1 MLKFEWTKK
10 HTTVLIYSC
19 CTILLALAIV
29 FALVFPSVIADFVK
43 AFFTAVSPVFF
54 GFVIA
59 YLVNPVCDFFDKKV
73 FKKRMGK
80 KAARAFAVACTMLL
94 VIVIIAVF
102 VGIMVPQISSSYT
115 SLQSKFELYVTK
127 VTGWVREFIADM
139 QESGNEAFLSLFNTQ
154 KLLDSVDDI
163 LGTAFGFLGGFAN
176 VLIAYSSKIV
186 VIVAKVIVSFI
197 FAIYFLFE
205 KELIFSGISKV
216 SDAIFSPKFNRG
228 ARKWI
233 SYTDEVFSSF
243 ITGKMVN
250 AFFITVINFIVFS
263 IFKIPYA
270 PLIALICGVTDM
282 IPYFG
287 PFIGAVPCAFII
299 LIADPIKVVWFA
311 VIVLIIQQIDGNII
325 GPKILGEKV
334 GVDSLLII
342 VAITLAGGLFG
353 IVGMFVGVPVFTIIY
368 HALNEFITARLKK
381 KGLPT
386 SSEAYFKKGAG
397 K

>member
-1 MLKFEWTKK
+1 
-10 HTTVLIYSC
+10 
-19 CTILLALAIV
+19 V
-29 FALVFPSVIADFVK
+29 FALVFPSAIANFVK

-54 GFVIA
+54 GFAIA
-59 YLVNPVCDFFDKKV
+59 YLVSPVCDFFDKKV

-80 KAARAFAVACTMLL
+80 KTARAFAVTCTMLL
-94 VIVIIAVF
+94 VIVIISVF
-102 VGIMVPQISSSYT
+102 IGIMVPQIASSYT
-115 SLQSKFELYVTK
+115 SLQSRFEVYVAK
-127 VTGWVREFIADM
+127 VTGWVGDFINDM
-139 QESGNEAFLSLFNTQ
+139 QVSGNEAFLSFFNTQ

-176 VLIAYSSKIV
+176 VLLTYSSKIIV
-186 VIVAKVIVSFI
+186 VVAKVIVSFI
-197 FAIYFLFE
+197 FAIYFLLE
-205 KELIFSGISKV
+205 KDLIFSGISKV
-216 SDAIFSPKFNRG
+216 SDTVFSAKFNLG

-233 SYTDEVFSSF
+233 AYTDEVFSSF

-270 PLIALICGVTDM
+270 PLVALICGVTDM

-299 LIADPIKVVWFA
+299 LIADPIKVLWFA
-311 VIVLIIQQIDGNII
+311 VLVLVIQQIDGNIV

-342 VAITLAGGLFG
+342 VAITLGGGLFG
-353 IVGMFVGVPVFTIIY
+353 VFGMFVGVPVFTIIY
-368 HALNEFITARLKK
+368 HVFNEFVTARLKK
-381 KGLPT
+381 KGLPAEM
-386 SSEAYFKKGAG
+386 SAYSQKGAG
-397 K
+397 R